1 MRTMKTEHKAI
12 GLLEKALEALHKATG
27 IEYTIEGRD
36 VRFDNNRIADALAHL
51 VKNELDQIFVIEV
64 KHRLTTATVGMAIA
78 QLKRFTQK
86 GMIVT
91 DYVNPNMADR
101 LRDKDI
107 QFIDIAGNAYI
118 NEPPVYVYIK
128 GNRPIEELAKEKTM
142 RAFQPAGL
150 KVLFALLCDPEL
162 VEAPYR
168 EIAKKAGV
176 ALGTLGWL
184 YTDLINRG
192 WLVDLGKRGR
202 RLVNKGQLLER
213 WVEAYP
219 QKLRP
224 NLLLGRYRGDQKH
237 WREFAPID
245 HYKAYWGGEIAAAIL
260 TDYLKPQLT
269 TIYMREKPERFLVE
283 NKLKNDP
290 HGNVEILEVFWKFE
304 DNWEQKHLVP
314 PLLIYA
320 DLIATGDDRN
330 LETAKIV
337 YEREIARYIG
347 ED

>member
-1 MRTMKTEHKAI
+1 MRTMKTEHKEI
-12 GLLEKALEALHKATG
+12 GLLERALEALHKATG

-36 VRFDNNRIADALAHL
+36 VRFDNNRIADAVAHL

-64 KHRLTTATVGMAIA
+64 KHRLTTATVGMAID

-107 QFIDIAGNAYI
+107 QYIDIAGNAYI
-118 NEPPVYVYIK
+118 NEPPVYVFIK
-128 GNRPIEELAKEKTM
+128 GNRPIEEVVKEKTM

-184 YTDLINRG
+184 YTDLMNRR

-224 NLLLGRYRGDQKH
+224 KLLLGKYKGDQKH
-237 WREFAPID
+237 WREIAPID

-260 TDYLKPQLT
+260 TDYLKPQVT

-283 NKLKNDP
+283 NKMKNDP

-330 LETAKIV
+330 LETAKII
-337 YEREIARYIG
+337 YEREIARFIG